1 MASSMLTGEKRWV
14 SARRG
19 GMTVLG
25 KVAVPKPVNLP
36 SQRSENHGLDP
47 NVEIVPKGTL
57 SWGSRSSTAS
67 NPWGSPPNA
76 GAGSPLLNSRPSS
89 GGTGTR
95 PSTAGSDKSHEP
107 APSAWGSS
115 SRPSSASGVF
125 VSNQTSTGTRP
136 RSADTRPSSSQLS
149 RFAEPV
155 SENSGVWG
163 SSGNAEK
170 LGHSSSKT
178 NAFSLSSGDFPTLG
192 SEKDTEADGQED
204 HSSQGRPVSA
214 SGVATRKENLE
225 ILHTDDES
233 MDANRER
240 GTLNSWRRENS
251 PYNGGPPQASMD
263 HWQREHHPFPNPSM
277 PPQHFDPWHGSVRA
291 PDGVWYRPTG
301 VSPYG
306 PPPGPPG
313 NYPVEQFA
321 YYHPHLPAR
330 PLPNSQVVPRPGNGP
345 APGGYHLNTA
355 DSYRPHMHDSR
366 SGESY
371 RPHMPDPRTGESYRP
386 HMPDSRTGESYRP
399 HMPDSRTGEPYRP
412 QMPDSRTGEPYRPQ
426 MPDSRTGEPYRPHMP
441 DSRSGEPYRPHM
453 PDSRSREP
461 YRPHMPDS
469 YVCPVRPVVY
479 PGQVPYDGYY
489 GPPHVNSGERDAPV
503 MATGPCVYGGYPIQ
517 NAHPDSGK
525 FHARPAGFGPT
536 STAISME
543 HVESGHPQG
552 SHQGPYKV
560 LLKQHDGWEDNDG
573 NEKREQEHAVTTS
586 ARPLGRRSRPGTP
599 VKDNM
604 SGADNRN
611 VESVEFT
618 KNVSVEV
625 SSQSTNARR
634 NYNAV
639 PLGLN
644 TTDSMNKVKK
654 VDDGLVKKPEVSTVT
669 KEDLIP
675 VSSTKRNSN
684 LMEKGLVSK
693 ARISDEHSIAGHT
706 PIRDEKVKP
715 ARVVNAKAEQS
726 IIEANHAPENTS
738 SNPVLAST
746 HGISASA
753 GDKRPASWTGSD
765 SAAARLNSSGDEVM
779 SRSQPHKRAQAVQG
793 RPENRGK
800 GRSNTQEVEEWRQKS
815 LVAESS
821 VTVPVDSFG
830 ATSNVCQADQ
840 DATQEVIKKSETSLQ
855 GKLPVELHA
864 TSTFDASGYKEQ
876 RAKLKEIA
884 AQRAKQLQK
893 EEEERI
899 REQKAKALAKLEEL
913 NKRALADN
921 STEKLDN
928 ALPLST
934 ASEHQQDPVV
944 TINLPLPTPLQKDV
958 DKSDSNNQ
966 EAVSQGHDTLLVKQ
980 KQMGYKKKQNNI
992 PVDRNP
998 SDKSV
1003 SNGKNGGIKSLN
1015 VVADANASVTES
1027 SLPSNTNNIADDPV
1041 PLQKK
1046 KNSRTGKNKQKLDE
1060 ASSGA
1065 PMPSS
1070 VPYEG
1075 NAAKGPDEIAKQIV
1089 WGSLS
1094 ESNLVRATSLKENSP
1109 DVVISAEHGWSLPT
1123 EESHGKGDN
1132 HWKPQAPRRTHRNA
1146 QGYRPTEKAHGNEAV
1161 IWTPVRSL
1169 NKNEVSD
1176 EPVNNVKVEIQTPAT
1191 NGSGVQNHQKS
1202 KRAEM
1207 ERYVPKQLSQQGNS
1221 QRPSSPSVNKA
1232 LSSETS
1238 VKAESGSLTPES
1250 SSASDGSKVG
1260 PVAVPK
1266 NGETKNSKYSKTQG
1280 LWRQRGSMAESD
1292 IAHPSQEAS
1301 SFSSVQSK
1309 TTEKPI
1315 ELPQAVKSEVLL
1327 QGQAKDYDNW
1337 NDTPCEPPTVPVV
1350 AMKDHG
1356 GPNRGR
1362 RQQFKGNKVTSLSH
1376 NASERNNVKDE
1387 LSQSDEKTMSV
1398 ENHGTAGDHA
1408 SSHWQPKSQPH
1419 PVPINNNRPGNR
1431 AQGGRRA
1438 SSQVD
1443 KASEN
1448 DFPAQGGNPPA
1459 LRNEK
1464 DTNAGAS
1471 LQHRADQSN
1480 TGVPR
1485 KQEAKKVRKDVDS
1498 SKDAVHSQT
1507 GGPKNSTRVVV
1518 PENAD
1523 TQNEQPFSPVP
1534 RRHGQHNGR
1543 NGRGGHEVSHGGYR
1557 NSAVQDASKHQQQP
1571 SKSDRRRNNSHYE
1584 YQPARA
1590 YSNEP
1595 SESFEGG
1602 GSSRG
1607 MGSRYREW
1615 GGHSQSR
1622 RGGSNGYGRNS
1633 GGAEVGA
1640 SYGGGNED

>member
-57 SWGSRSSTAS
+57 SWGSRSSSAS

-76 GAGSPLLNSRPSS
+76 GASAGSPLLNSRPSS

-125 VSNQTSTGTRP
+125 VSNQTSAGARP
-136 RSADTRPSSSQLS
+136 RSADTRPGSSQLS

-204 HSSQGRPVSA
+204 HSSQGRPVSV
-214 SGVATRKENLE
+214 SGVTTRKENLE

-240 GTLNSWRRENS
+240 GTLNSWRRESS

-263 HWQREHHPFPNPSM
+263 HWQREHHPFPNHSM
-277 PPQHFDPWHGSVRA
+277 PPQHFDPWHGSARA

-313 NYPVEQFA
+313 NYPVEQFT

-330 PLPNSQVVPRPGNGP
+330 PLPNSQAVPRPGNGP

-355 DSYRPHMHDSR
+355 DSYRPHMPDSRIGDSYRPQMSDPRTGESYWPHMPDSR

-371 RPHMPDPRTGESYRP
+371 RPHMPDPRS
-386 HMPDSRTGESYRP
+386 
-399 HMPDSRTGEPYRP
+399 
-412 QMPDSRTGEPYRPQ
+412 
-426 MPDSRTGEPYRPHMP
+426 GEPYRPHMP

-453 PDSRSREP
+453 PDPRTREP
-461 YRPHMPDS
+461 YRPHIPDS
-469 YVCPVRPVVY
+469 YVRPVMPVRPVVY

-536 STAISME
+536 SQAISME

-560 LLKQHDGWEDNDG
+560 LLKQHDGWEGNDG
-573 NEKREQEHAVTTS
+573 NQKREQEHAVTTS
-586 ARPLGRRSRPGTP
+586 APPLERGSRPGTP
-599 VKDNM
+599 MKDNI
-604 SGADNRN
+604 SGADHRN
-611 VESVEFT
+611 VESVDIST
-618 KNVSVEV
+618 NVSVEV
-625 SSQSTNARR
+625 SSQSTDSRR

-644 TTDSMNKVKK
+644 TTDSTNKVKK
-654 VDDGLVKKPEVSTVT
+654 VDDGLVKKPEISSVT
-669 KEDLIP
+669 KEDLNP
-675 VSSTKRNSN
+675 VSSIKRTPN
-684 LMEKGLVSK
+684 LMEKGLNFK
-693 ARISDEHSIAGHT
+693 ARISDERSIAGHIPT
-706 PIRDEKVKP
+706 RDEKVKP
-715 ARVVNAKAEQS
+715 ARVVNAKVEQS
-726 IIEANHAPENTS
+726 IIEANHAVVFLENTS

-746 HGISASA
+746 HDIGASA
-753 GDKRPASWTGSD
+753 GDKRPVSRTSSD
-765 SAAARLNSSGDEVM
+765 SAATRLNSSGDGVM
-779 SRSQPHKRAQAVQG
+779 SRSHPHKRGQAVQG

-800 GRSNTQEVEEWRQKS
+800 GRSKTQEGEEWRQKS

-821 VTVPVDSFG
+821 VTVPVDSIG

-855 GKLPVELHA
+855 GKLPVELH
-864 TSTFDASGYKEQ
+864 DPIDYKEQ
-876 RAKLKEIA
+876 RAKMKEIA

-913 NKRALADN
+913 NKRALADG

-928 ALPLST
+928 ALPLSM
-934 ASEHQQDPVV
+934 ASKHQQDPVFA
-944 TINLPLPTPLQKDV
+944 INLPLPTPLQKDV
-958 DKSDSNNQ
+958 DKSDFNNQ
-966 EAVSQGHDTLLVKQ
+966 ETVSQGHDTLLVKH
-980 KQMGYKKKQNNI
+980 KQMGYKRKQNNI
-992 PVDRNP
+992 PVDRNS

-1003 SNGKNGGIKSLN
+1003 SNGKNGGIKSQN
-1015 VVADANASVTES
+1015 VVADANASVSES
-1027 SLPSNTNNIADDPV
+1027 SLPSNTNNFVDDPT

-1046 KNSRTGKNKQKLDE
+1046 KNSRTSKNKQKLDE

-1065 PMPSS
+1065 PLPSS
-1070 VPYEG
+1070 VPCEG
-1075 NAAKGPDEIAKQIV
+1075 NAAKASDEIAKQIV

-1109 DVVISAEHGWSLPT
+1109 DVVISAEHESSLPA

-1146 QGYRPTEKAHGNEAV
+1146 QGYRQTEKAHGNEAV

-1176 EPVNNVKVEIQTPAT
+1176 EPIDNVKVEIQAPAT

-1238 VKAESGSLTPES
+1238 VKAESVSLTPES
-1250 SSASDGSKVG
+1250 SCASDDSKVG
-1260 PVAVPK
+1260 PVAVSK
-1266 NGETKNSKYSKTQG
+1266 NGETKNSKYVKTQG
-1280 LWRQRGSMAESD
+1280 LWRQRGSMAESHVT
-1292 IAHPSQEAS
+1292 HPSQEAS
-1301 SFSSVQSK
+1301 SFSLVQSK
-1309 TTEKPI
+1309 TAEKPI
-1315 ELPQAVKSEVLL
+1315 ELPQAAKSEVLL

-1350 AMKDHG
+1350 DMKDHG

-1387 LSQSDEKTMSV
+1387 LSQSDGKTMSM
-1398 ENHGTAGDHA
+1398 ENHGTAGEHA

-1419 PVPINNNRPGNR
+1419 PVPNNNNRPGNR

-1448 DFPAQGGNPPA
+1448 DFPAQGGKPPA

-1464 DTNAGAS
+1464 DKNAAAS

-1485 KQEAKKVRKDVDS
+1485 KQEAKKVRKDVVS

-1507 GGPKNSTRVVV
+1507 GNPKNSSV

-1523 TQNEQPFSPVP
+1523 TQTEQPFSPGP

-1543 NGRGGHEVSHGGYR
+1543 NGRGGHEVAHGGSR
-1557 NSAVQDASKHQQQP
+1557 NSAVQDTSKHQQQP
-1571 SKSDRRRNNSHYE
+1571 SKTDRRRNNSHYE

-1590 YSNEP
+1590 YGNEP
-1595 SESFEGG
+1595 SESFEGGGG

-1607 MGSRYREW
+1607 MGSRYRER

-1633 GGAEVGA
+1633 GSTEVGA
-1640 SYGGGNED
+1640 SYGGGNGD

>member
-1 MASSMLTGEKRWV
+1 MASSMLTGEKRWL

-25 KVAVPKPVNLP
+25 KVAVPKPINLP

-57 SWGSRSSTAS
+57 NWGSRSSTAS

-76 GAGSPLLNSRPSS
+76 GPGAGSPLLNSRPSS

-125 VSNQTSTGTRP
+125 VSNQSSTGTRP
-136 RSADTRPSSSQLS
+136 RSADTRPGSSQLS

-163 SSGNAEK
+163 SSGHAEK

-192 SEKDTEADGQED
+192 TEKDTEADVQED

-240 GTLNSWRRENS
+240 GTLNSWRRES
-251 PYNGGPPQASMD
+251 GPYNGGPPQD

-306 PPPGPPG
+306 PPQGPPG

-330 PLPNSQVVPRPGNGP
+330 PLPNSQAAPRPGNGP
-345 APGGYHLNTA
+345 SPGGYHLKSG
-355 DSYRPHMHDSR
+355 DSYRPHMPDSR
-366 SGESY
+366 TGESY

-386 HMPDSRTGESYRP
+386 HMPDPRTGESYHP
-399 HMPDSRTGEPYRP
+399 HMPDSRG
-412 QMPDSRTGEPYRPQ
+412 
-426 MPDSRTGEPYRPHMP
+426 GEPYRPHMP
-441 DSRSGEPYRPHM
+441 DSRGGEPYRAHMPDSRTVESYQPHM
-453 PDSRSREP
+453 PDSRTREP

-469 YVCPVRPVVY
+469 YVRPVMPVRPVY

-489 GPPHVNSGERDAPV
+489 GPPQVMCNSGERDAPV

-517 NAHPDSGK
+517 NVHPDSGK
-525 FHARPAGFGPT
+525 FHARPGGFGPT
-536 STAISME
+536 STAVSME

-560 LLKQHDGWEDNDG
+560 LLKQHDGWEGYDG

-586 ARPLGRRSRPGTP
+586 SRSLERGSRPGTP
-599 VKDNM
+599 MKDNM
-604 SGADNRN
+604 SGSDRRN
-611 VESVEFT
+611 VESVDSS
-618 KNVSVEV
+618 KNVPVEV
-625 SSQSTNARR
+625 SSQSTDSK
-634 NYNAV
+634 
-639 PLGLN
+639 LN
-644 TTDSMNKVKK
+644 TIDSTNKVKE
-654 VDDGLVKKPEVSTVT
+654 VDDGMVKKPEVLNVT
-669 KEDLIP
+669 KEELNP
-675 VSSTKRNSN
+675 VSSIKRNP
-684 LMEKGLVSK
+684 EKGLNYK
-693 ARISDEHSIAGHT
+693 ARTSDERNISGHIPT
-706 PIRDEKVKP
+706 RDEKVKP

-726 IIEANHAPENTS
+726 TVEANHAVVLPENTS
-738 SNPVLAST
+738 SNQVLAST
-746 HGISASA
+746 HDSSASA
-753 GDKRPASWTGSD
+753 GDKRPVSRTGSD
-765 SAAARLNSSGDEVM
+765 SAATRLNSSGDGVM
-779 SRSQPHKRAQAVQG
+779 SRSQPHRRAQGVQG
-793 RPENRGK
+793 RPDNRGR
-800 GRSNTQEVEEWRQKS
+800 GRSSTQEGEEWRQKS

-821 VTVPVDSFG
+821 VTVPMNSIG
-830 ATSNVCQADQ
+830 ASSNVCQADQ
-840 DATQEVIKKSETSLQ
+840 DPTQEVAKKSETSVQ
-855 GKLPVELHA
+855 GKLPMDSHA
-864 TSTFDASGYKEQ
+864 TSAFDSIDYKEQ
-876 RAKLKEIA
+876 RAKMKEIA

-928 ALPLST
+928 ALPLSM
-934 ASEHQQDPVV
+934 ASEHQQDPVAK
-944 TINLPLPTPLQKDV
+944 INLPLPTPPQKDV
-958 DKSDSNNQ
+958 DKPDSNKPTPPQKDVDKLDSNNNQ
-966 EAVSQGHDTLLVKQ
+966 EVLSQGHDTLVVKQ
-980 KQMGYKKKQNNI
+980 KQMGYKRKQNNV
-992 PVDRNP
+992 PVDKNL
-998 SDKSV
+998 SDKPV
-1003 SNGKNGGIKSLN
+1003 SNGKNGGIKSQN
-1015 VVADANASVTES
+1015 VVADVNASVGES
-1027 SLPSNTNNIADDPV
+1027 SLPSNPNNCVDDPT

-1046 KNSRTGKNKQKLDE
+1046 KNSRTSKNKQKLDE

-1065 PMPSS
+1065 PLPSS

-1075 NAAKGPDEIAKQIV
+1075 NAAKGSDEIAKHIV

-1094 ESNLVRATSLKENSP
+1094 ESNLVRATSPKDTSLG
-1109 DVVISAEHGWSLPT
+1109 VVISAEHGWSPPT
-1123 EESHGKGDN
+1123 EESHGRGDN
-1132 HWKPQAPRRTHRNA
+1132 HWKPQAPRRTHRSA

-1176 EPVNNVKVEIQTPAT
+1176 EPTENVKVESQAPAT

-1232 LSSETS
+1232 VSSETT
-1238 VKAESGSLTPES
+1238 VRAESGSPTPET
-1250 SSASDGSKVG
+1250 SSASNGSKGG
-1260 PVAVPK
+1260 PVAVSK
-1266 NGETKNSKYSKTQG
+1266 NGETKNSKYGKTQG
-1280 LWRQRGSMAESD
+1280 LWRQRGSMAES
-1292 IAHPSQEAS
+1292 HVVHSSQEAS
-1301 SFSSVQSK
+1301 SISSIQSK
-1309 TTEKPI
+1309 TAEKPI
-1315 ELPQAVKSEVLL
+1315 EQPQAVKSEILL
-1327 QGQAKDYDNW
+1327 QEQPKDYDNW
-1337 NDTPCEPPTVPVV
+1337 DDTPCEPPTVPVV
-1350 AMKDHG
+1350 AGKDHG

-1362 RQQFKGNKVTSLSH
+1362 RQQFKGNKVTSLGH
-1376 NASERNNVKDE
+1376 NASDRNNLKE
-1387 LSQSDEKTMSV
+1387 EMGQSDGKTMSV
-1398 ENHGTAGDHA
+1398 DNHGTAGDH
-1408 SSHWQPKSQPH
+1408 SHWQPKSQPH
-1419 PVPINNNRPGNR
+1419 PVPNNNNRQGNR

-1443 KASEN
+1443 KSFEN
-1448 DFPAQGGNPPA
+1448 DFPAQSGNLPA

-1464 DTNAGAS
+1464 DTNAAAS
-1471 LQHRADQSN
+1471 FQHRADQSN

-1498 SKDAVHSQT
+1498 SKDPVHSQT
-1507 GGPKNSTRVVV
+1507 GGQKNSARVVV

-1523 TQNEQPFSPVP
+1523 TQNDQSFSPGP
-1534 RRHGQHNGR
+1534 RKHGQHNDR
-1543 NGRGGHEVSHGGYR
+1543 TGRGGHEVSHGGYR
-1557 NSAVQDASKHQQQP
+1557 NSAVQDNSKHQQQP
-1571 SKSDRRRNNSHYE
+1571 SNNDRRRNNSHHE

-1595 SESFEGG
+1595 SEPFEGGG

-1607 MGSRYREW
+1607 TGSRYRER
-1615 GGHSQSR
+1615 GGHSHSR
-1622 RGGSNGYGRNS
+1622 RGGSYGYGRSS
-1633 GGAEVGA
+1633 GSAEVGA
-1640 SYGGGNED
+1640 SYGGGNGE